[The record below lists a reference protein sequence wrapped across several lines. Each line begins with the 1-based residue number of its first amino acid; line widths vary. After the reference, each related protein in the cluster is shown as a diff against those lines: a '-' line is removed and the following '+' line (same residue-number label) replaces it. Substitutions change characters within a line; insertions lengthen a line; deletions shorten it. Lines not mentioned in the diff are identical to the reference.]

1 MIKKGRII
9 MNTVG
14 KKMLSAD
21 KMNRFSH
28 KVMSTDRSSS
38 SQCKSSEKK
47 NSRCSWFLGFNTL
60 TPEFNGTI

>member
-1 MIKKGRII
+1 

-47 NSRCSWFLGFNTL
+47 RTAVVLGF
-60 TPEFNGTI
+60 

>member
-1 MIKKGRII
+1 

-47 NSRCSWFLGFNTL
+47 EQPLFLVFRVQYINSR
-60 TPEFNGTI
+60 I

>member
-14 KKMLSAD
+14 KKMLSAE

-47 NSRCSWFLGFNTL
+47 EQPLFLVFRVQYINSR
-60 TPEFNGTI
+60 I